1 LLQLFVSLHVRQPDK
16 YRTAVVL
23 DAVDDDPIDQ
33 LTAKTTKPET
43 LELANHEPH
52 T

>member
-1 LLQLFVSLHVRQPDK
+1 LLAFTFASLT
-16 YRTAVVL
+16 YRTAAVL

-43 LELANHEPH
+43 FELANHEPH